1 MICNWPYTLHI
12 QLLVE
17 LVLDIG
23 MLDSVGGN
31 PE

>member
-1 MICNWPYTLHI
+1 MKCNWPYTLHI

-23 MLDSVGGN
+23 VLGFVGGKS
-31 PE
+31 